1 MSAAA
6 RPPGADADWPDD
18 AIEVGRIVDAWG
30 LKGWVKVQPF
40 ASDPQALFSSRR
52 WFLLPSEKAIA
63 LRPATAAGTTI
74 PSLLKITQVK
84 DHGDVVVALA
94 HEVADRSAAEALRG
108 ARVFI
113 GRASFPTAGADEF
126 YWVDL
131 IGLAVVNRERE
142 PLGTVVGLID
152 TGPHSVLRVLPA
164 GGAIEPASGTASES
178 TIESERLIPFVAAYI
193 DDVSLEKREIVVDWG
208 LDY

>member
-1 MSAAA
+1 MSIAA

-40 ASDPQALFSSRR
+40 AADPLALFSSRR
-52 WFLLPSEKAIA
+52 WFLLPSEKSAP
-63 LRPATAAGTTI
+63 LRPRVAGGVAI
-74 PSLLKITQVK
+74 PSLLEIMQVK

-94 HEVADRSAAEALRG
+94 QEVADRSAAEALRG

-113 GRASFPTAGADEF
+113 GRASFPTAGKDEF

-142 PLGTVVGLID
+142 ALGTVTGLID

-164 GGAIEPASGTASES
+164 DASADATAEA
-178 TIESERLIPFVAAYI
+178 ERLIPFVAAYV
-193 DDVSLEKREIVVDWG
+193 DEVSLERREIVVDWG

>member
-1 MSAAA
+1 MNASAA
-6 RPPGADADWPDD
+6 RPPGADVSWPDD

-40 ASDPQALFSSRR
+40 ADDPQALFASRR
-52 WFLLPSEKAIA
+52 WFLLPSEKSVL
-63 LRPATAAGTTI
+63 LRPAATSPAI

-84 DHGDVVVALA
+84 EHGEVVVALA
-94 HEVADRSAAEALRG
+94 QEVVDRSAAEALRG

-113 GRASFPTAGADEF
+113 GRASFPTAGPDEF

-131 IGLAVVNRERE
+131 IGLAVVNREGAA
-142 PLGTVVGLID
+142 LGTVTGLID
-152 TGPHSVLRVLPA
+152 TGPHSVLRVVPETAPA
-164 GGAIEPASGTASES
+164 AGPDALEA
-178 TIESERLIPFVAAYI
+178 ERLIPFVGAYV
-193 DDVSLEKREIVVDWG
+193 DDVSLEKRLITVDWG

>member
-1 MSAAA
+1 MNASVA
-6 RPPGADADWPDD
+6 RPPGADAAWPDD

-40 ASDPQALFSSRR
+40 ADDPQALFSSRR
-52 WFLLPSEKAIA
+52 WFLLPSEKTLL
-63 LRPATAAGTTI
+63 LRPSGVASAI

-84 DHGDVVVALA
+84 EHGEVVVALA
-94 HEVADRSAAEALRG
+94 QEVPDRSAAEALRG

-113 GRASFPTAGADEF
+113 GRASFPTAGPDEF

-131 IGLAVVNRERE
+131 IGLAVVNREGAV
-142 PLGTVVGLID
+142 LGTVAGLID
-152 TGPHSVLRVLPA
+152 TGPHSVLRVVPA
-164 GGAIEPASGTASES
+164 TAPAVGPDAPEA
-178 TIESERLIPFVAAYI
+178 ERLIPFVAAYV
-193 DDVSLEKREIVVDWG
+193 DDVSLENRLITVDWG